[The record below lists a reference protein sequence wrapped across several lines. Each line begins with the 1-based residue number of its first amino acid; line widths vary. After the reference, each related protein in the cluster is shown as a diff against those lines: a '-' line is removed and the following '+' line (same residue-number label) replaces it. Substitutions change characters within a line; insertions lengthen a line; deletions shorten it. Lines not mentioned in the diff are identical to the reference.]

1 MEHVN
6 IISKE
11 AITTGVTWP
20 VYLVGSIVILIL
32 IGALIDLFISKNADR
47 VVKITS
53 IAGSLG
59 IILILIIGIVSLVF
73 FKVPTGRY
81 RYEATIDKENI
92 TIEEY
97 EEFIHSYNHTK
108 YENGIY
114 YFEDWID

>member
-47 VVKITS
+47 TAKITS

-59 IILILIIGIVSLVF
+59 LMAMLFVGIVTAIF

-97 EEFIHSYNHTK
+97 EEFMHSYNHTK

-114 YFEDWID
+114 YFEDFE